1 MRNRVVIIIPSS
13 SIYHENSLIP
23 ITWNLEI
30 HDSKISRVKN
40 AKIPVKRREGGDK
53 VSRLR
58 LNSKAPNPPP
68 RSSSGVKMG
77 QKAYL
82 SVPPFIYL
90 FATHASSFFSPPEMG
105 RPTQSRGEGI
115 HNRHVYPLRSF
126 DRFISQF
133 WQWTRCRCGSPRDK
147 TREITGHFPARNV
160 FQPDFPPIAPSP
172 PRTRAITH
180 CRGYYK

>member
-58 LNSKAPNPPP
+58 LNSKAPIPLPVPPAAWKWVRKRIYPFRRLFIYSRRTHPRFFPRRKWAARPNRGERGFIIGTCIRCAVSIDSSVSFDSERDVDAVLRVIKHARSPAISQPVTFFSLIFRLSPPP
-68 RSSSGVKMG
+68 
-77 QKAYL
+77 
-82 SVPPFIYL
+82 
-90 FATHASSFFSPPEMG
+90 
-105 RPTQSRGEGI
+105 
-115 HNRHVYPLRSF
+115 LRV
-126 DRFISQF
+126 RV
-133 WQWTRCRCGSPRDK
+133 R
-147 TREITGHFPARNV
+147 
-160 FQPDFPPIAPSP
+160 
-172 PRTRAITH
+172 
-180 CRGYYK
+180 

>member
-13 SIYHENSLIP
+13 SIYRENSLIP

-30 HDSKISRVKN
+30 HNSKISRVKN

-77 QKAYL
+77 QKVYL
-82 SVPPFIYL
+82 PVTFRRLFIYSRR
-90 FATHASSFFSPPEMG
+90 THPRFFPHRKWAARPNRGGRGFIIGTCIRCAVSIDSSVSFDSERDVDAVLRVIKHARSPAISQPVTFFSLIFRLSPP
-105 RPTQSRGEGI
+105 
-115 HNRHVYPLRSF
+115 PLRV
-126 DRFISQF
+126 RV
-133 WQWTRCRCGSPRDK
+133 R
-147 TREITGHFPARNV
+147 
-160 FQPDFPPIAPSP
+160 
-172 PRTRAITH
+172 
-180 CRGYYK
+180 

>member
-77 QKAYL
+77 QKAVFTR
-82 SVPPFIYL
+82 SAVYL
-90 FATHASSFFSPPEMG
+90 F
-105 RPTQSRGEGI
+105 I
-115 HNRHVYPLRSF
+115 
-126 DRFISQF
+126 
-133 WQWTRCRCGSPRDK
+133 RDA
-147 TREITGHFPARNV
+147 RILVFFPAGNGP
-160 FQPDFPPIAPSP
+160 PDPIEGGGDS
-172 PRTRAITH
+172 
-180 CRGYYK
+180 